1 MRVYPPVPFNAR
13 VANKDTILP
22 HGGGADGE
30 SNVLVQKGQR
40 VVFSTWATHRSTR
53 SFGDDA
59 YEFRPERWEHL
70 KGELPG
76 FLPFSS
82 GPRACPGRKHNT
94 FQILGSRELCT
105 DRFLII
111 EQYALIEASY
121 VTVRILQTFS
131 KIRNCDPRPWK
142 ERMELN
148 LFNDNGVI
156 LEFEKE

>member
-30 SNVLVQKGQR
+30 SNVLVQKGQK

-59 YEFRPERWEHL
+59 YEFRPERWEYL
-70 KGELPG
+70 KGETLG
-76 FLPFSS
+76 FIPFNS
-82 GPRACPGRKHNT
+82 GPRACPG
-94 FQILGSRELCT
+94 Q
-105 DRFLII
+105 
-111 EQYALIEASY
+111 QYALMEASY
-121 VTVRILQTFS
+121 VTVRILQTYS
-131 KIRNCDPRPWK
+131 KIRNCDPRLWK
-142 ERMELN
+142 EKMGLN

-156 LEFEKE
+156 VEFEKE